1 MKKLDEY
8 SIGFKGL
15 KEGEHLFEYALIDDF
30 FALFEAPQIETGNI
44 KAGAKLTKNEQM
56 LVLEFDISGHVGSIC
71 DRCLEPL
78 KLPVSYSGRLFVKF
92 GDCYDE
98 PTEEIVV
105 LPHEAYAINV
115 ARYIYE
121 FIVTSLPIR
130 HLHPDDA
137 EGVPGCDANM
147 LEQLNHYLVNNIPEA
162 SHPQHAVAD
171 PRWSELNKLIDKTN
185 RKRK

>member
-8 SIGFKGL
+8 NIVFKGL
-15 KEGEHLFEYALIDDF
+15 KEGEHLFEYELKDDF
-30 FALFEAPQIETGNI
+30 FELFETTQIETG
-44 KAGAKLTKNEQM
+44 KVMVGVKLSKNEQM
-56 LVLEFDISGHVGSIC
+56 LVLEFDIEGLVGSTC

-78 KLPVSYSGRLFVKF
+78 DLPVSYKGRIFVKY
-92 GDCYDE
+92 GDYYDE

-130 HLHPDDA
+130 HLHPNDA
-137 EGVPGCDANM
+137 EGQPGCDAEM
-147 LEQLNHYLVNNIPEA
+147 LEQLNHYLVNNTVEA
-162 SHPQHAVAD
+162 SHPEHSVTDQ
-171 PRWSELNKLIDKTN
+171 RWNMLNKLIDKTN
-185 RKRK
+185 RKIK